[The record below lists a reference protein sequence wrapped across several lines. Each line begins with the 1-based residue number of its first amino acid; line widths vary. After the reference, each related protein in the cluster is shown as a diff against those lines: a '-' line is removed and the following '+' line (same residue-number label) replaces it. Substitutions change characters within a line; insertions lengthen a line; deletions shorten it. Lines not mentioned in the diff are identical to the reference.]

1 MSGKEKRDTKQVRI
15 PKRTIE
21 MLDYLCKIT
30 NKSRQ
35 KILSEIVE
43 ACYQVGID
51 FKFANMCFETSVLFD
66 SVTITFTGSKRLII
80 GHFKPKSEDTKKID
94 KQLKKEVEK
103 RLGK

>member
-1 MSGKEKRDTKQVRI
+1 MSGKVEIDTKQVRI
-15 PKRTIE
+15 PKKTIE
-21 MLDYLCKIT
+21 QLDYLCKIT

-43 ACYQVGID
+43 AIYQVGID
-51 FKFANMCFETSVLFD
+51 FKFANMMFETSVLFD

-80 GHFKPKSEDTKKID
+80 GHFRSNESDAKVDKKI
-94 KQLKKEVEK
+94 KRLAEK